1 MNRTICSHFKV
12 RSKCGDTSDI
22 SSFLILLVK
31 DKSFLVK
38 KNSKYIFLSLEDI
51 FPKSLFL
58 KFDPLLEGGLLALN
72 NEISFLKGRD
82 RDLSEMILELQEEN
96 EFLKDIIEKNT
107 STIDDHIDDM
117 DDEGE
122 EMKFEVEMH
131 SHPIVPSG

>member
-1 MNRTICSHFKV
+1 
-12 RSKCGDTSDI
+12 
-22 SSFLILLVK
+22 
-31 DKSFLVK
+31 
-38 KNSKYIFLSLEDI
+38 LSLEDI

-107 STIDDHIDDM
+107 STIDDHIDD
-117 DDEGE
+117 EGE

-131 SHPIVPSG
+131 SHPIVHSG